1 MKVYSSKNLSTI
13 ISHSITTPLIARF
26 FQMCYLLGLL
36 VVMCGHNG
44 NNAVL
49 QGVCLGILII
59 LATYWLFALSL
70 NNKFNKI
77 SKSLESKVKMLE
89 MANEEV
95 DLCYELDTQSNLEEH
110 QRYGEAKLTL
120 LVHFVVVYLILIS
133 LGRPVLGLFGVDDQI

>member
-13 ISHSITTPLIARF
+13 LNHSMTTPLIARF

-36 VVMCGHNG
+36 FVICGRNG
-44 NNAVL
+44 NDAVL

-59 LATYWLFALSL
+59 LASYWLFALSL

-95 DLCYELDTQSNLEEH
+95 DLCHEFDKQSNLEEH
-110 QRYGEAKLTL
+110 
-120 LVHFVVVYLILIS
+120 
-133 LGRPVLGLFGVDDQI
+133 